1 MGKPNIVA
9 VRVDERLVHG
19 QGQLWIQ
26 HLGVNTVI
34 VANDKASNDPIAQ
47 TLMKTV
53 VSKNVRMRFF
63 TLEKTMEVIHKAAP
77 EQSIFI
83 IVEDC
88 QDLLT
93 LVEGGVPITE
103 VNLGNIH
110 NKTGSEKVT
119 RSIFLSDADKA
130 SLKVCVEKFGISFNT
145 VTTPRGDDGA
155 AQVDIRNYI

>member
-1 MGKPNIVA
+1 MGQPNIVA

-34 VANDKASNDPIAQ
+34 VANDKSSTDPIGQ

-53 VSKNVRMRFF
+53 VAKDVRMRFF
-63 TLEKTMEVIHKAAP
+63 TIDKTIEVIHKASP
-77 EQSIFI
+77 EQKIFI
-83 IVEDC
+83 IVADC
-88 QDLLT
+88 QDLQK

-110 NKTGSEKVT
+110 NKTGSEKIT
-119 RSIFLSDADKA
+119 RSIFLTDSDKD
-130 SLKVCVEKFGISFNT
+130 SLRACVEAGVGFNT
-145 VTTPRGDDGA
+145 VTTPRGDDGVA
-155 AQVDIRNYI
+155 AVDIRNYI